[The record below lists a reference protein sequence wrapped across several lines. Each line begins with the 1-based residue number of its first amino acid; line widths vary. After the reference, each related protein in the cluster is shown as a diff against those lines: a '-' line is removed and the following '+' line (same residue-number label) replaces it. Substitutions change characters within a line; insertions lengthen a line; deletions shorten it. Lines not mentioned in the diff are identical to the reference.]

1 MKNNTK
7 KQPPLATANCAFTPM
22 TRHSAKPPQTPF
34 TPLKVDDLDT
44 PVKMNKSHSS
54 AESSELSSQQLFPNS
69 VPSNL
74 QNKSLDEL
82 RFLLSN
88 ALKVIDTLQKQ
99 NNSPNKSYK
108 SVQTQ
113 TQPQSKI
120 QAIPLPPQNKEKLKI
135 PLMANRT
142 KKYSIN
148 TVLPMAENTEVVIN
162 DDDIPDIGLPE
173 NPQIIKKRTPLK
185 VKSSNVPSE
194 KEQDLTFDGSPIS
207 AKKNSESNLSSKYNY
222 SSSGSKK
229 SDDDLQERMR
239 AMSLLLRNLENQLD
253 NIF

>member
-1 MKNNTK
+1 MKNKTK

-22 TRHSAKPPQTPF
+22 TRHSTKPPQTPF

-69 VPSNL
+69 LPSNL
-74 QNKSLDEL
+74 QNASLDDL
-82 RFLLSN
+82 RSLLVN
-88 ALKVIDTLQKQ
+88 ALTVIDTLQKQ

-120 QAIPLPPQNKEKLKI
+120 QAIPIPVPPQNKEKKQI
-135 PLMANRT
+135 PVIANRT

-148 TVLPMAENTEVVIN
+148 KVSPMAENTEVVIN
-162 DDDIPDIGLPE
+162 DDDMDQLI
-173 NPQIIKKRTPLK
+173 QKRTPLK
-185 VKSSNVPSE
+185 IKSSNLPSDRE
-194 KEQDLTFDGSPIS
+194 EDLTFDGSPIS
-207 AKKNSESNLSSKYNY
+207 AKKKSDSNLSNNINF